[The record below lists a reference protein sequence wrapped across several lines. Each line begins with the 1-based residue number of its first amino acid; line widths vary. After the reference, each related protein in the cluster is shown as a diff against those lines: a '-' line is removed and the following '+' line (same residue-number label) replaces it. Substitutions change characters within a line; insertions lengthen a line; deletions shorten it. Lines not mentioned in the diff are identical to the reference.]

1 MEGVT
6 TMKSKILNLKIDDE
20 IRLIKKSIAGD
31 KQCFSELIK
40 RHKIYLYKTAYS
52 YTKNKEDAL
61 EIIQECTYRAM
72 INIGKL
78 KKPSYFK
85 TWITRIVINCS
96 LDIINKGNTICSL
109 NDEEKIAV
117 MDTNI
122 SLEEK
127 LDLYNA
133 IDLLRDNYKTVII
146 LKYFNDMTIENIS
159 KVMEIPENTVKTY
172 LKRAKDSLSKI
183 LREDYL
189 NEK

>member
-1 MEGVT
+1 
-6 TMKSKILNLKIDDE
+6 MKSKILNLKIDDE
-20 IRLIKKSIAGD
+20 TLLIKKSIAGD
-31 KQCFSELIK
+31 KQCFSELIRK
-40 RHKIYLYKTAYS
+40 HKIYLYKTAYS
-52 YTKNKEDAL
+52 YTKNEEDAL

-96 LDIINKGNTICSL
+96 LDLINKGNTICSL

-172 LKRAKDSLSKI
+172 LKRAKDSLNKI